1 MLQTKQLTLFEIS
14 PRGKNSP
21 TATLDISGLK
31 SLEMTR
37 FKGIKNLEIS
47 FEPITLLVGAN
58 NSGKTT
64 ILQAIRF
71 LYYCIG
77 RCGHRNTNGTWSFK
91 KHVMPFS
98 DFGLIPAHELR
109 ELAYGVTTPNSR
121 KRGIRLK
128 GNLRSGHTLDFT
140 IYAAYSTLM
149 VIEPGTGCPNNL
161 GDDEFNLIAQ
171 PALYVPGFF
180 GVVTEE
186 LLATNSRIEQLLI
199 SGHHNEVLRNLLLR
213 LGVDENEFSTLVD
226 LIASEFEARLDKVKA
241 EPEKNVYLRGDY
253 IEKRNRA
260 PLDVVSAGSGFLQV
274 LQILTHALQTPSPII
289 LLDEPDAHM
298 HCSLQRSFL
307 AVLRR
312 FCAERKIQLIMAS
325 HSESFLRGVPL
336 SEVRLIDLDRSRAE
350 TFKSPVELEHRLN
363 AQGVWPDHPEL
374 AEALRTKR
382 ILLCENQRDAEFIF
396 ALAEMRY
403 PDWSLRQKLIQ
414 VIGTEG
420 ASDSIVA
427 RMRAISEILNEM
439 LNGNIKIAYLRDRD
453 LMSDEWVTSE
463 IERATKS
470 NLALFITSRR
480 NRESYLGDPMV
491 VERAVRASGRELL
504 KQLGQNGQIAEEV
517 SMIYR
522 EFCKSELDVVPVRCE
537 EYHYSWLRRQFQ
549 DSEAQREAKVRLRT
563 FLRQEWNEKVE
574 AGDIP
579 WKLMDGKAALH
590 KVRSHFAQ
598 FGVQLSEVVLLEHLI
613 VDEIEKSLISLV
625 ELLRSWTDEKVE
637 AI

>member
-1 MLQTKQLTLFEIS
+1 MLQAEQLTLFEIS

-21 TATLDISGLK
+21 IATLDISGLK

-37 FKGIKNLEIS
+37 FKGIRNLEIS

-77 RCGHRNTNGTWSFK
+77 RCGYRNTNGTWSFK

-128 GNLRSGHTLDFT
+128 GNLRSGHILDFT

-149 VIEPGTGCPNNL
+149 VIEPGVGCPSNL
-161 GDDEFNLIAQ
+161 DDDEFNLIAQ

-213 LGVDENEFSTLVD
+213 LGLDENEFSTLVN
-226 LIASEFEARLDKVKA
+226 LIASEFEARLNKVKA
-241 EPEKNVYLRGDY
+241 DPEKTVYLRGDY

-260 PLDVVSAGSGFLQV
+260 SLDVVSAGSGFLQV

-382 ILLCENQRDAEFIF
+382 ILLCENQRDAEFVF
-396 ALAEMRY
+396 ALAEKRY

-439 LNGNIKIAYLRDRD
+439 LNGNVKIAYLRDRD

-463 IERATKS
+463 IERAIKS

-480 NRESYLGDPMV
+480 NRESYLGAPMV
-491 VERAVRASGRELL
+491 VERAVRASGRELPE
-504 KQLGQNGQIAEEV
+504 QLSQNGRIAEEV
-517 SMIYR
+517 SKIYR
-522 EFCKSELDVVPVRCE
+522 EFCRSELDIVPVRCE
-537 EYHYSWLRRQFQ
+537 EYHSSWLRRQFQ
-549 DSEAQREAKVRLRT
+549 DSEAQRETRVRLKA

-574 AGDIP
+574 ADDIP

-598 FGVQLSEVVLLEHLI
+598 FGVQLSEVVLLEHII
-613 VDEIEKSLISLV
+613 VEEIEESLLDLV
-625 ELLRSWTDEKVE
+625 ALLRSWTDEKVE
-637 AI
+637 AT